1 MSEVAVSR
9 LPQGRERHAVE
20 SHVATD
26 CRAAQQTPRDCGALE
41 LTYDE
46 QTEPP
51 GSAAMMI
58 ACTGIRPA
66 SKTRPWLVP
75 VLAAVLALGIARS
88 ADAQTDAHDLMEG
101 RGRDVSFPVSCA
113 ADIQPRFDAAL
124 AALHSFWYGQALKEF
139 TAITEAKP
147 DCAMAYWG
155 VAMSVWNQIWAPP
168 TPANLKKGSDA
179 ITRALALGAQTQ
191 RERDYLDALAAFYTG
206 YDALDHR
213 TRAAA
218 YMRKMEQVA
227 QRYPDDREARIF
239 YALSLLATADGL
251 DKTYKNQLKAGE
263 ILEQIFAEKPQH
275 PGPSHYIIHAY
286 DYPALVDRAL
296 AAAQNYAI
304 CVTVVPHA
312 IHMPSHTYVLLGRW
326 KDTITAN
333 NAAETAEADRGTP
346 EDRIHALDYLV
357 YAHLQLAQ
365 DVKAKEVLDL
375 ALKIEN
381 DLVARQHDSGL
392 RARPFGV
399 AAMEARWALERLDW
413 ATAVKLP
420 LRPSRYPYAES
431 VPHFAR
437 AVGLARSGRPEQ
449 ASADLERLAAL
460 QKALAD
466 AKNLYWARQVSI
478 QLKVA
483 SAWVER
489 GLGRDAEAAALMQEA
504 ATAEET
510 SETHDTLSPGPIGMT
525 AHEALGLLLLELGRP
540 SEAFEAFEASFRS
553 SKNRLRSYAG
563 AAAAAAA
570 VGNTS
575 AARSYYTKLLELAD
589 GSDGGR
595 PELAQAKAYLQH
607 VNR

>member
-1 MSEVAVSR
+1 
-9 LPQGRERHAVE
+9 
-20 SHVATD
+20 
-26 CRAAQQTPRDCGALE
+26 
-41 LTYDE
+41 
-46 QTEPP
+46 
-51 GSAAMMI
+51 
-58 ACTGIRPA
+58 
-66 SKTRPWLVP
+66 
-75 VLAAVLALGIARS
+75 VLALGATQR
-88 ADAQTDAHDLMEG
+88 AGAQSDAHALMEG
-101 RGRDVSFPVSCA
+101 RGRDVSFPVACG

-124 AALHSFWYGQALKEF
+124 AALHSFWYGQAVKEF

-155 VAMSVWNQIWAPP
+155 IAMSVWNQIWAPP

-179 ITRALALGAQTQ
+179 IARALALGGKTP
-191 RERDYLDALAAFYTG
+191 REQAYLDALAAFYTN
-206 YDALDHR
+206 YDTLDHR
-213 TRAAA
+213 TRATA
-218 YMRKMEQVA
+218 YMRKMEELA
-227 QRYPDDREARIF
+227 QHHSDDVEARIF

-251 DKTYKNQLKAGE
+251 DKTYKNQLKAGA
-263 ILEQIFAEKPQH
+263 ILEQVFAEKPQH

-326 KDTITAN
+326 KDVITAN
-333 NAAETAEADRGTP
+333 DAAETAEADRGTP

-357 YAHLQLAQ
+357 YAHLQQAQ
-365 DVKAKEVLDL
+365 DEKAKDVLDL

-381 DLVARQHDSGL
+381 DLIARKHDSGL
-392 RARPFGV
+392 RSRPFGV

-413 ATAVKLP
+413 ATAANLP

-437 AVGLARSGRPEQ
+437 AVGLARSGRPDE
-449 ASADLERLAAL
+449 ARPDLERLAAL
-460 QKALAD
+460 QKTLAD
-466 AKNLYWARQVSI
+466 AKNLYWARQVAI

-483 SAWVER
+483 SAWVDR
-489 GLGRDAEAAALMQEA
+489 AGGRDAEAVTQMQEA

-540 SEAFEAFEASFRS
+540 AEAFEAFEASLRS
-553 SKNRLRSYAG
+553 GKNRLRSYAG

-570 VGNTS
+570 AGNAT
-575 AARSYYTKLLELAD
+575 AARSYYTKLVELAD
-589 GSDGGR
+589 GGTR
-595 PELAQAKAYLQH
+595 PELKQAKAYLQQAAK
-607 VNR
+607 

>member
-1 MSEVAVSR
+1 MTHS
-9 LPQGRERHAVE
+9 
-20 SHVATD
+20 TW
-26 CRAAQQTPRDCGALE
+26 
-41 LTYDE
+41 
-46 QTEPP
+46 
-51 GSAAMMI
+51 
-58 ACTGIRPA
+58 IRPA
-66 SKTRPWLVP
+66 SKTRSWLVP
-75 VLAAVLALGIARS
+75 VIAAVLALGA
-88 ADAQTDAHDLMEG
+88 AQRAGAQSDAHALMEG
-101 RGRDVSFPVSCA
+101 RGGDVSFPVACGA
-113 ADIQPRFDAAL
+113 EIQPRFDAAL

-155 VAMSVWNQIWAPP
+155 IAMSVWNQIWAPP

-179 ITRALALGAQTQ
+179 IARALALGGKTP
-191 RERDYLDALAAFYTG
+191 REQAYIDALAAFYT
-206 YDALDHR
+206 DHDTLDHR
-213 TRAAA
+213 TRAMA
-218 YMRKMEQVA
+218 YMRKMEELA
-227 QRYPDDREARIF
+227 QHNADDVEARIF

-251 DKTYKNQLKAGE
+251 DKTYKNQLKAGA
-263 ILEQIFAEKPQH
+263 ILEQIFKEKPQH

-326 KDTITAN
+326 KDAITAN
-333 NAAETAEADRGTP
+333 DAAETAEADRGTP

-365 DVKAKEVLDL
+365 DEKAKDVLDL

-381 DLVARQHDSGL
+381 DLIARKHDSGL
-392 RARPFGV
+392 RSRPFGV

-413 ATAVKLP
+413 ATAANLP

-437 AVGLARSGRPEQ
+437 AVGLARSGRPDE
-449 ASADLERLAAL
+449 ARPDLERLAAL
-460 QKALAD
+460 QKTLAD
-466 AKNLYWARQVSI
+466 AKNLYWARQVWV
-478 QLKVA
+478 QHKVA
-483 SAWVER
+483 NAWVDR
-489 GLGRDAEAAALMQEA
+489 ALGRDADAVTQMQEA

-540 SEAFEAFEASFRS
+540 AEAFDAFEASLRTA
-553 SKNRLRSYAG
+553 KNRLRSYAG

-570 VGNTS
+570 VGNAA
-575 AARSYYTKLLELAD
+575 AARSYYTKLVELAD
-589 GSDGGR
+589 GGGR
-595 PELAQAKAYLQH
+595 PELAQAKAYLQQAAK
-607 VNR
+607 

>member
-1 MSEVAVSR
+1 
-9 LPQGRERHAVE
+9 
-20 SHVATD
+20 
-26 CRAAQQTPRDCGALE
+26 
-41 LTYDE
+41 
-46 QTEPP
+46 
-51 GSAAMMI
+51 MI
-58 ACTGIRPA
+58 IDSTGCLPA
-66 SKTRPWLVP
+66 SKTRPWLVS
-75 VLAAVLALGIARS
+75 VVAVLLVLGAAHS
-88 ADAQTDAHDLMEG
+88 ASAQNDAHTLMEG
-101 RGRDVSFPVSCA
+101 RGRDVSFPISCG

-139 TAITEAKP
+139 SAIADAKP

-155 VAMSVWNQIWAPP
+155 IAMSVWNQIWAPP

-179 ITRALALGAQTQ
+179 IARALALDAKTP
-191 RERDYLDALAAFYTG
+191 RERDYIEALAAFYTD
-206 YDALDHR
+206 YDKLDHR
-213 TRAAA
+213 ARATA
-218 YMRKMEQVA
+218 YMGKMEQVA
-227 QRYPDDREARIF
+227 QRYGDDREARIF

-263 ILEQIFAEKPQH
+263 ILEQVFAEKSQH

-296 AAAQNYAI
+296 AAAQNYAV

-333 NAAETAEADRGTP
+333 NSAEVAEADRGTP

-365 DVKAKEVLDL
+365 DGKAKEALDL
-375 ALKIEN
+375 AVKIED
-381 DLVARQHDSGL
+381 DLIARKHDSGL

-413 ATAVKLP
+413 TRAANLP

-437 AVGLARSGRPEQ
+437 AVGLARSGRPEH
-449 ASADLERLAAL
+449 ASADLERLTTL
-460 QKALAD
+460 QKALAGE
-466 AKNLYWARQVSI
+466 KNLYWARQVSI

-483 SAWVER
+483 NAWIDR
-489 GLGRDAEAAALMQEA
+489 ALDRNADAVALMQEA
-504 ATAEET
+504 AKAEET

-540 SEAFEAFEASFRS
+540 SEAFEAFEASLRG

-575 AARSYYTKLLELAD
+575 VARTYYTKLLELAD
-589 GSDGGR
+589 GSDGTR
-595 PELAQAKAYLQH
+595 PELAQAKAYLG
-607 VNR
+607 R

>member
-1 MSEVAVSR
+1 MTIDVLRPWPFTSKALHRVRVAA
-9 LPQGRERHAVE
+9 LAV
-20 SHVATD
+20 VAAFGMT
-26 CRAAQQTPRDCGALE
+26 RAAT
-41 LTYDE
+41 
-46 QTEPP
+46 
-51 GSAAMMI
+51 
-58 ACTGIRPA
+58 
-66 SKTRPWLVP
+66 
-75 VLAAVLALGIARS
+75 
-88 ADAQTDAHDLMEG
+88 AQGDIHALMEG
-101 RGRDVSFPVSCA
+101 RGRDVSFPVSCG

-155 VAMSVWNQIWAPP
+155 IAMSVWNQIWAPP
-168 TPANLKKGSDA
+168 RADNLKRGSDA
-179 ITRALALGAQTQ
+179 IARALAVGEKTQ
-191 RERDYLDALAAFYTG
+191 REKDYLDALAVFYTD
-206 YDALDHR
+206 YEKLSHQ

-218 YMRKMEQVA
+218 YMRRMEQVA
-227 QRYPDDREARIF
+227 QRYADDPEARIF

-263 ILEQIFAEKPQH
+263 ILEQIFAEKPEH
-275 PGPSHYIIHAY
+275 PGPAHYIIHAY

-296 AAAQNYAI
+296 AAAQKYAV

-326 KDTITAN
+326 KDTIGSN
-333 NAAETAEADRGTP
+333 NAAEIAEADRGTP

-365 DVKAKEVLDL
+365 DRKAKEAVDL

-381 DLVARQHDSGL
+381 DLIARRHDSGL

-413 ATAVKLP
+413 STAATLP
-420 LRPSRYPYAES
+420 PRPSRYPYAEA

-437 AVGLARSGRPEQ
+437 AVGLARSGRPQE
-449 ASADLERLAAL
+449 ARADIDKLATL

-466 AKNLYWARQVSI
+466 AKNLYWARQVDI
-478 QLKVA
+478 ELKLA
-483 SAWVER
+483 NAWVYR
-489 GLGRDAEAAALMQEA
+489 ALGRDADAVALMQEA
-504 ATAEET
+504 ARAEET

-540 SEAFEAFEASFRS
+540 SEALQAYEASLRT
-553 SKNRLRSYAG
+553 SKNRLRSFAG
-563 AAAAAAA
+563 AAAAAVR
-570 VGNTS
+570 VGNAS
-575 AARSYYTKLLELAD
+575 AARRYYTKLLELAD
-589 GSDGGR
+589 GSDATR
-595 PELAQAKAYLQH
+595 PELAEAKAYLQ
-607 VNR
+607 VGR

>member
-1 MSEVAVSR
+1 
-9 LPQGRERHAVE
+9 
-20 SHVATD
+20 
-26 CRAAQQTPRDCGALE
+26 
-41 LTYDE
+41 
-46 QTEPP
+46 
-51 GSAAMMI
+51 MI
-58 ACTGIRPA
+58 IDTGIRPA
-66 SKTRPWLVP
+66 SKRRGWLVP
-75 VLAAVLALGIARS
+75 VLAALLALGTVRS
-88 ADAQTDAHDLMEG
+88 SSAQTIGHDLMEG
-101 RGRDVSFPVSCA
+101 RGRDVSFPVSCG
-113 ADIQPRFDAAL
+113 ADVQPRFDAAL

-139 TAITEAKP
+139 TAIAETKP

-155 VAMSVWNQIWAPP
+155 IAMSVWNQIWAPP

-179 ITRALALGAQTQ
+179 ISRALALEAKTP
-191 RERDYLDALAAFYTG
+191 RERDYLEALAAFYA
-206 YDALDHR
+206 DHDKLDHR
-213 TRAAA
+213 TRATS
-218 YMRKMEQVA
+218 YMRRMEQIA

-263 ILEQIFAEKPQH
+263 LLEQVFAEKRQH

-296 AAAQNYAI
+296 AAAQNYAV

-333 NAAETAEADRGTP
+333 NSAQTAEADRGTP

-365 DVKAKEVLDL
+365 DAKAKETLDL

-381 DLVARQHDSGL
+381 DLIARKHDSGL
-392 RARPFGV
+392 RSRPFGV

-413 ATAVKLP
+413 DTAANLP
-420 LRPSRYPYAES
+420 PRPSRYPYAES

-460 QKALAD
+460 QKTLAD
-466 AKNLYWARQVSI
+466 AKNLYWARQVAI
-478 QLKVA
+478 QHKVA
-483 SAWVER
+483 SAWVDR
-489 GLGRDAEAAALMQEA
+489 ALSRNAEAVALMQEA
-504 ATAEET
+504 AKAEES

-525 AHEALGLLLLELGRP
+525 APEALGLLLLELGQP
-540 SEAFEAFEASFRS
+540 KEAFEAFERSLRS

-570 VGNTS
+570 VGNTG

-589 GSDGGR
+589 GSDGSR
-595 PELAQAKAYLQH
+595 PELAQAKAYLG
-607 VNR
+607 R

>member
-1 MSEVAVSR
+1 
-9 LPQGRERHAVE
+9 
-20 SHVATD
+20 
-26 CRAAQQTPRDCGALE
+26 
-41 LTYDE
+41 
-46 QTEPP
+46 
-51 GSAAMMI
+51 MMI
-58 ACTGIRPA
+58 DCTGIRPA
-66 SKTRPWLVP
+66 YKTRPWLVS
-75 VLAAVLALGIARS
+75 VFAAVFALGAAGS
-88 ADAQTDAHDLMEG
+88 SSAQTNAHDLMEG
-101 RGRDVSFPVSCA
+101 RGRDVSFPVSCGA
-113 ADIQPRFDAAL
+113 NIQPRFDAAL

-155 VAMSVWNQIWAPP
+155 IAMSVWNQIWAPP
-168 TPANLKKGSDA
+168 MPANLQKGSDA
-179 ITRALALGAQTQ
+179 IARALALDAKTS
-191 RERDYLDALAAFYTG
+191 RERDYLEALAAFYTG
-206 YDALDHR
+206 HDTLDHR

-218 YMRKMEQVA
+218 YMRKMEQIA
-227 QRYPDDREARIF
+227 QRYPDEHEARIF

-263 ILEQIFAEKPQH
+263 ILEQVFAEKPQH

-365 DVKAKEVLDL
+365 DGKAKETLDL

-381 DLVARQHDSGL
+381 DLIARKHESGL

-413 ATAVKLP
+413 DTAANLP
-420 LRPSRYPYAES
+420 PRPSRYPYAES

-449 ASADLERLAAL
+449 ASADLERLATL
-460 QKALAD
+460 QKTLAD
-466 AKNLYWARQVSI
+466 AKNVYWARQVSI
-478 QLKVA
+478 QLKIA
-483 SAWVER
+483 NAWVDR
-489 GLGRDAEAAALMQEA
+489 ARGRDADAVALMQEA
-504 ATAEET
+504 AKAEET

-540 SEAFEAFEASFRS
+540 SEAFEAFEASLRNS
-553 SKNRLRSYAG
+553 RNRLRSYAG

-570 VGNTS
+570 AGNTS
-575 AARSYYTKLLELAD
+575 AARSRYTKLLELAD
-589 GSDGGR
+589 GSGSR
-595 PELAQAKAYLQH
+595 PELAQAKAYLQQ